1 MVDGWSGI
9 LGMVVVVAIKD
20 VEVAF
25 TEVSNVD
32 RGAGGRNEEVV
43 GIETGIGIWVITGL
57 AVERMKANP
66 AMLIARKGF
75 KENCMFFF
83 KIIQKSIFLGFLF
96 LCR

>member
-9 LGMVVVVAIKD
+9 PGMVVVVAIKD

-25 TEVSNVD
+25 TEVSRVD
-32 RGAGGRNEEVV
+32 RGAGGRNEDVV
-43 GIETGIGIWVITGL
+43 GKETGIGTWVITGL

-66 AMLIARKGF
+66 AMLIARKGL

-83 KIIQKSIFLGFLF
+83 KII
-96 LCR
+96 